1 MKSMKKLMSVALLVA
16 LSSGCGLF
24 GPKPEDNQDQG
35 GATDQQAQGGGVDPT
50 TFVNAP
56 GRVPV
61 CPDAKV
67 GWMAERT
74 IDAGGQKLVESYAVV
89 ADAGDSWKI
98 ESQSPTIGAMAA
110 SFPEL
115 KGALLGLTVRK
126 ADGVVTKAVMGK
138 PGEAGKE
145 IKIAAAGEA
154 PATTEQTGTPD
165 RVTIGI
171 GTFDAMKFTSGET
184 TTWTGSSGETNGV
197 LLKSQ
202 GGGQDYELSAM
213 PKKDTKDV
221 GGVSVATTELV
232 YSNDMKM
239 WLTDNEIVG
248 CVFGGGKTPD
258 GKRVGLFRSES
269 GGAVTEVTGL
279 KTDAKPELKWE

>member
-1 MKSMKKLMSVALLVA
+1 
-16 LSSGCGLF
+16 
-24 GPKPEDNQDQG
+24 
-35 GATDQQAQGGGVDPT
+35 
-50 TFVNAP
+50 
-56 GRVPV
+56 V

-74 IDAGGQKLVESYAVV
+74 TEANGQKLVESYAVV

-98 ESQSPTIGAMAA
+98 ESKSPTIDAMAA

-115 KGALLGLTVRK
+115 KGALMGLTVRK

-154 PATTEQTGTPD
+154 PATTAPTGTPD

-171 GTFDAMKFTSGET
+171 GTFDATKHTSGET
-184 TTWTGSSGETNGV
+184 TTWVGSSGDTNGV

-202 GGGQDYELSAM
+202 GGGQDYELTAA
-213 PKKDTKDV
+213 PKQDTKDV
-221 GGVSVATTELV
+221 GGVSVSTTELA
-232 YSNDMKM
+232 YSNGMKLWM
-239 WLTDNEIVG
+239 TDNEIIG
-248 CVFGGGKTPD
+248 CIFGGGATPD
-258 GKRVGLFRSES
+258 GKRVGLFRSEA

-279 KTDAKPELKWE
+279 KTDAQPELKWE